1 MAIQQA
7 NPVPGA
13 SGSDTTIAMQPGA
26 PVRRSDPPTW
36 LLIALAV
43 GYVLAFAALAF
54 WPGATLIERLR
65 ALDGG
70 ICAQLPTH
78 SFFPGGQQLPL
89 CSRNTGIYLGFAS
102 AFLVLLAMGRIRS
115 SRLPGVWVA
124 VILGLAV
131 LSMAVDG
138 FNSLFLDLRLPHL
151 YQPFNDLRLAT
162 GLGTGVAMASFIIPV
177 TNGLIWRVDDERSSF
192 GTLRQLAL
200 MLPVLALIWLLVA
213 DQISWLLYPIAILS
227 SAGLLM
233 ALSLVNLV
241 FLLGIT
247 NTIWRFQ
254 RWRQLLPIF
263 TITVMLAALELMA
276 LFLLKTAVLH
286 ALTAQSLPP
295 SP

>member
-7 NPVPGA
+7 NPAPGA
-13 SGSDTTIAMQPGA
+13 SGSDISAQPLGV
-26 PVRRSDPPTW
+26 PGRRGDPPTW

-43 GYVLAFAALAF
+43 GYVVAFAALAF
-54 WPGATLIERLR
+54 WPGATLLERLR

-70 ICAQLPTH
+70 VCAQIPSH

-102 AFLVLLAMGRIRS
+102 TFLVLLAVGRIRS
-115 SRLPGVWVA
+115 SRLPGVWVG
-124 VILGLAV
+124 VILALAV
-131 LSMAVDG
+131 LLMAVDG

-151 YQPFNDLRLAT
+151 YQPFNPLRLAT
-162 GLGTGVAMASFIIPV
+162 GLGTGMAMAAFILPV

-200 MLPVLALIWLLVA
+200 MLPVLALVWLLVA
-213 DQISWLLYPIAILS
+213 DQVSWLLYPIAILS

-263 TITVMLAALELMA
+263 TITVILAALELMA

-286 ALTAQSLPP
+286 ALAAQSLPP
-295 SP
+295 AP